1 MLEEV
6 HAALARADALGAAGD
21 IYSGLAQAV
30 GGLAAWLRGTAEGPR
45 MRPSDRARAEGV
57 WTGAQV
63 GWPCDADSYGTPLL
77 LPVCAYVGHGIATT
91 AEVASIFA

>member
-30 GGLAAWLRGTAEGPR
+30 GGLAAWLRATAEGPR

-63 GWPCDADSYGTPLL
+63 CWLRDADVLL
-77 LPVCAYVGHGIATT
+77 LPVCGGAGRRTMIT
-91 AEVASIFA
+91 A